1 MRTTSNG
8 SGLRLQSGV
17 SRLGL
22 VGGLL
27 VLLMLA
33 VSGCGGVEPD
43 DTVAPLN
50 TATVAPLSTSA
61 PAQSALPGDA
71 TWILD
76 SLDGRPIIENSFVT
90 LKIDEDWLVGYDG
103 CNSYGGRFEDGRPIA
118 DAGGM
123 FSGPPIGS
131 TQRDCAEPEGVTE
144 QADAYVSVLMQGER
158 YRVVGDQLE
167 IFDGGDAAR
176 LVFVRQAP
184 LPGGPSPINLAGS
197 TWRQLTEGDTDGE
210 VRAATLA
217 FLDDRLVAGA
227 TACRGYLAT
236 YGATYSQSE
245 GSVRFPSQTMLKS
258 PQPCPEESRRLE
270 GEFGDFLT
278 WANEYSIYEEG
289 RSIRLGIR
297 SATGETLT
305 FEPLPA
311 TVEDIADANW
321 NLVAFVELRDID
333 FGMWHTRPTSV
344 VQGTEVT
351 VSFDKDGISGV
362 SGVSGCNSYAGVA
375 EVEDGSIKI
384 DVQSFSHTEKAC
396 EGLDG
401 LMEQEERYLDL
412 LPRMTRYGT
421 YGDGLFMQSDDVF
434 LLFQAE

>member
-1 MRTTSNG
+1 MRTTNNG
-8 SGLRLQSGV
+8 SGLRLQPGV

-27 VLLMLA
+27 VLLMVA
-33 VSGCGGVEPD
+33 AAGCGDVEHEV
-43 DTVAPLN
+43 TVEVSVPA
-50 TATVAPLSTSA
+50 VAPLSTSA
-61 PAQSALPGDA
+61 PAQSVLPGDA
-71 TWILD
+71 TWVLD

-103 CNSYGGRFEDGRPIA
+103 CNSYRGRFEDGRPIA

-123 FSGPPIGS
+123 FSGPPVGN
-131 TQRDCAEPEGVTE
+131 TQRDCAEPEGVTG
-144 QADAYVSVLMQGER
+144 QADAYVSVLNQGAR
-158 YRVVGDQLE
+158 YRVTGDRLE
-167 IFDGGDAAR
+167 IFDSGDAAR

-184 LPGGPSPINLAGS
+184 LPGGPINLAGS
-197 TWRQLTEGDTDGE
+197 TWRHLKDGDAAGD
-210 VRAATLA
+210 VRAANLA
-217 FLDDRLVAGA
+217 FLDDRLVTGV
-227 TACRGYLAT
+227 TACRPYL
-236 YGATYSQSE
+236 ATYSQSE
-245 GSVRFPSQTMLKS
+245 RNVRFPSQTMLKS
-258 PQPCPEESRRLE
+258 PQPCPKESRRLE

-278 WANEYSIYEEG
+278 WANEYSVYEDG

-297 SATGETLT
+297 GATGETLT

-351 VSFDKDGISGV
+351 ISFDKDGISGV

-375 EVEDGSIKI
+375 EIEDGSTTI
-384 DVQSFSHTEKAC
+384 DVQSFFYTEKAC

-434 LLFQAE
+434 LLFRAE

>member
-90 LKIDEDWLVGYDG
+90 LNVNENWVGGYDG
-103 CNSYGGRFEDGRPIA
+103 CNSYGGQTTGGTSVA
-118 DAGGM
+118 DADGL
-123 FSGPPIGS
+123 FSAPPLAR
-131 TQRDCAEPEGVTE
+131 TQRDCAEPEGVTG

-158 YRVVGDQLE
+158 YRVVGDRLE
-167 IFDGGDAAR
+167 IFVSGDAAR

-184 LPGGPSPINLAGS
+184 LPGDPINLAGS

-278 WANEYSIYEEG
+278 WANEYSVYEEG

-321 NLVAFVELRDID
+321 NLVAIVELRDID

-375 EVEDGSIKI
+375 EVEDGSITI

>member
-131 TQRDCAEPEGVTE
+131 TQRDCAEPEGVTG

-158 YRVVGDQLE
+158 YRVVGDRLE
-167 IFDGGDAAR
+167 IFDSGDAAR

-184 LPGGPSPINLAGS
+184 LPGVPSTLRVRRGGS
-197 TWRQLTEGDTDGE
+197 
-210 VRAATLA
+210 
-217 FLDDRLVAGA
+217 
-227 TACRGYLAT
+227 
-236 YGATYSQSE
+236 
-245 GSVRFPSQTMLKS
+245 
-258 PQPCPEESRRLE
+258 
-270 GEFGDFLT
+270 
-278 WANEYSIYEEG
+278 
-289 RSIRLGIR
+289 
-297 SATGETLT
+297 
-305 FEPLPA
+305 
-311 TVEDIADANW
+311 
-321 NLVAFVELRDID
+321 
-333 FGMWHTRPTSV
+333 
-344 VQGTEVT
+344 
-351 VSFDKDGISGV
+351 
-362 SGVSGCNSYAGVA
+362 
-375 EVEDGSIKI
+375 
-384 DVQSFSHTEKAC
+384 
-396 EGLDG
+396 
-401 LMEQEERYLDL
+401 
-412 LPRMTRYGT
+412 
-421 YGDGLFMQSDDVF
+421 
-434 LLFQAE
+434 

>member
-1 MRTTSNG
+1 M
-8 SGLRLQSGV
+8 V
-17 SRLGL
+17 
-22 VGGLL
+22 LL
-27 VLLMLA
+27 VVA
-33 VSGCGGVEPD
+33 AAGCGDVELD
-43 DTVAPLN
+43 VTVEVSVPAL
-50 TATVAPLSTSA
+50 ASASASA
-61 PAQSALPGDA
+61 PAQSALSGDA

-90 LKIDEDWLVGYDG
+90 LKIDEDRLVGYDG

-131 TQRDCAEPEGVTE
+131 TQRDCAEPEGVTG

-158 YRVVGDQLE
+158 YRVVGDRLD
-167 IFDGGDAAR
+167 IFDSGDAAR
-176 LVFVRQAP
+176 LVFVRQAH
-184 LPGGPSPINLAGS
+184 LPGRPIKLGGTA
-197 TWRQLTEGDTDGE
+197 WRLMIEGDADGDT
-210 VRAATLA
+210 RAATLA
-217 FLDDRLVAGA
+217 FLDDRLVTGV
-227 TACRGYLAT
+227 TACRAYLAT
-236 YGATYSQSE
+236 YSNSE
-245 GSVRFPSQTMLKS
+245 GSVRFPSQSMLRT
-258 PQPCPEESRRLE
+258 PRPCPEESRRLE

-311 TVEDIADANW
+311 TVEDIADENW

-375 EVEDGSIKI
+375 EVEDGSITI